1 MCFFFFSSRR
11 RHTRCALVTGV
22 QTCALPIC
30 WNQMNGAR
38 KITDT
43 DYYNNVP
50 YACPREARLLQVW
63 SSVSTFDD
71 YVDSLTPSGNTYHD
85 IGLLWGAR
93 LMSPT
98 GIFASDN
105 AFTPN
110 GGQIQRHLIFMTDGD
125 TNSGYTDYAAY
136 GFPPLD
142 RRSISDAYSATDS
155 GRIKNAFDDQINAR
169 YSALCTAVKNMNIT
183 LWVISY
189 GSVSGSTATRLQN
202 CASPGRFYAAASSSD
217 LIAQFQQIASE
228 ISDLRL
234 TE

>member
-1 MCFFFFSSRR
+1 
-11 RHTRCALVTGV
+11 
-22 QTCALPIC
+22 
-30 WNQMNGAR
+30 MNGAR

-105 AFTPN
+105 AFTQN
-110 GGQIQRHLIFMTDGD
+110 GGQRSEERRVGKECVSKCRSRWSQSHYK
-125 TNSGYTDYAAY
+125 TNTHN
-136 GFPPLD
+136 
-142 RRSISDAYSATDS
+142 
-155 GRIKNAFDDQINAR
+155 NAIPVAPTID
-169 YSALCTAVKNMNIT
+169 
-183 LWVISY
+183 
-189 GSVSGSTATRLQN
+189 
-202 CASPGRFYAAASSSD
+202 
-217 LIAQFQQIASE
+217 QQIS
-228 ISDLRL
+228 
-234 TE
+234 

>member
-1 MCFFFFSSRR
+1 MCTDCVFVFFWFYECCALFACSFFFFFSSRR

-22 QTCALPIC
+22 QTCALPISRQRTYS

-142 RRSISDAYSATDS
+142 RRSLSD
-155 GRIKNAFDDQINAR
+155 
-169 YSALCTAVKNMNIT
+169 
-183 LWVISY
+183 
-189 GSVSGSTATRLQN
+189 RLEEPRLN
-202 CASPGRFYAAASSSD
+202 SSH
-217 LIAQFQQIASE
+217 
-228 ISDLRL
+228 
-234 TE
+234 

>member
-1 MCFFFFSSRR
+1 
-11 RHTRCALVTGV
+11 
-22 QTCALPIC
+22 
-30 WNQMNGAR
+30 
-38 KITDT
+38 
-43 DYYNNVP
+43 
-50 YACPREARLLQVW
+50 
-63 SSVSTFDD
+63 
-71 YVDSLTPSGNTYHD
+71 
-85 IGLLWGAR
+85 
-93 LMSPT
+93 MSPT

-169 YSALCTAVKNMNIT
+169 YSALCTSVKNMNIP

-189 GSVSGSTATRLQN
+189 GSVPGSRSEEPTSELQ
-202 CASPGRFYAAASSSD
+202 SLIRISYAACC
-217 LIAQFQQIASE
+217 LKHKH
-228 ISDLRL
+228 
-234 TE
+234 